1 MILVTG
7 GARSGKSRLAE
18 KLAQQQDGPVLY
30 IATSQVTDEEM
41 ARRVEQ
47 HRRDRPTHWLTYEGH
62 RDLHQVI
69 LDRQHQLAAVLL
81 ECVTTL
87 ITNLL
92 FDLAGDTPPE
102 AMDFDA
108 IEHHVNAQI
117 AQLLDA
123 CAEAECEVI
132 LVTNELG
139 MGIVPE
145 NLLAR
150 RFRDIAGR
158 VNQRLAGQ
166 ARDVWLVVS
175 GIPLHI
181 KGDGV
186 HGAVL

>member
-7 GARSGKSRLAE
+7 GARSGKSHLAE
-18 KLAQQQDGPVLY
+18 QLAQRQDGPVLY
-30 IATSQVTDEEM
+30 IATSQITDAEM

-47 HRRDRPTHWLTYEGH
+47 HRRDRPAHWLTHEGH
-62 RDLHQVI
+62 RDLHLVIRERHQQVG
-69 LDRQHQLAAVLL
+69 AVLL

-87 ITNLL
+87 IANLL
-92 FDLAGDTPPE
+92 FDQAGDTPPE

-108 IEHHVNAQI
+108 IEQQVAAQI
-117 AQLLDA
+117 SQLLAA

-132 LVTNELG
+132 MVTNELG

-166 ARDVWLVVS
+166 ASDVWLVVS

-181 KGDGV
+181 KGGDGQ
-186 HGAVL
+186 GAEI